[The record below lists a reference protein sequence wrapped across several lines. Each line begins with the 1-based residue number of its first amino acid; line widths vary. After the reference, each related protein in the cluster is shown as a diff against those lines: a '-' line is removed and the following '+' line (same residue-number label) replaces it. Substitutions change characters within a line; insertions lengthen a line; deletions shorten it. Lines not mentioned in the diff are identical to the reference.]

1 MAPLASNHDIGA
13 DVDALLYRAGL
24 DVERLRGKCVFVTGA
39 TGFFGVW
46 MLSALVR
53 IQRTLCGDLKLVALS
68 RNPDQFLARHP
79 EFEFDRHVHFI
90 AGDVSEFTYPLADVT
105 HLIHMATTNAAETF
119 AGQSQFSKLDLLY
132 AGTLNVL
139 KQCSGSLES
148 VLMTSSG
155 VAYGHLE
162 RDKIVES
169 DQGRLD
175 TTDLRSALA
184 LGKLVSEYMVSSFSE
199 QEKYGYSI
207 ARCFSF
213 AGPYLP
219 LDLHY
224 AFGNF
229 IRHAQRKEHI
239 VIRGDGL
246 DRRSYLYI
254 GDAMAWLLR
263 MLVEPKNKI
272 YNVGSEKDLSVYEL
286 AVKIAQIAG
295 HGLKVET
302 LGLAAPKDN
311 FRRPSYLPSTEL
323 IRSDYP
329 GLAEWTDVNQ
339 VIEKM
344 LVQNPSV
351 LPKTQP
357 APVLG

>member
-1 MAPLASNHDIGA
+1 MTPQASNCDIGA
-13 DVDALLYRAGL
+13 EVAALLDRACL

-53 IQRTLCGDLKLVALS
+53 IKRTLGGDLQLMALS
-68 RNPDQFLARHP
+68 RNPNQFLARHP
-79 EFEFDRHVHFI
+79 EFEFDQHVDFI
-90 AGDVSEFTYPLADVT
+90 AGDVGQFIYPLRDVT

-119 AGQSQFSKLDLLY
+119 AGQAQFSKLDMLY
-132 AGTLNVL
+132 SGTLNVL
-139 KQCSGSLES
+139 KQCSGHLES

-155 VAYGHLE
+155 VAYGNLE
-162 RDKIVES
+162 CDKIAEA
-169 DQGRLD
+169 DQGQLD
-175 TTDLRSALA
+175 TTDSRSALA
-184 LGKLVSEYMVSSFSE
+184 LGKLVSEYLVSHFSE
-199 QEKYGYSI
+199 QKKYGFSI

-229 IRHAQRKEHI
+229 ILNAQRKENI
-239 VIRGDGL
+239 FIRGDGL

-263 MLVEPKNKI
+263 MLLEPKNKI
-272 YNVGSEKDLSVYEL
+272 YNVGSEKDISIHEL
-286 AVKIAQIAG
+286 AVRIAQIAG
-295 HGLKVET
+295 HDLKVET

-344 LVQNPSV
+344 LVHTPTV

-357 APVLG
+357 ASLPA